1 MRLANAP
8 LAGGPLAALG
18 NLPQG
23 NTILKVQ
30 CGRLLSVSIQMWGS
44 FNSSLLQLFS

>member
-8 LAGGPLAALG
+8 LAAGPLAALG

-23 NTILKVQ
+23 NTILKVR
-30 CGRLLSVSIQMWGS
+30 CGLLLGVSIQVWGS
-44 FNSSLLQLFS
+44 FNLSLLQLFS